1 MFSFGARKVLNEFY
15 LNFTPNNLVHRSF
28 RASIISE
35 VGVKVIKSNFGA
47 LHCERAKFKG
57 VNLKAT
63 KLQNMA
69 TSSQG
74 ERKGNRLLK
83 EKSPYLLQ
91 HAYNPVD
98 WYPWGEEAFEKSKK
112 EKKPIFLSGL

>member
-15 LNFTPNNLVHRSF
+15 SNFSTKKLVFRCF
-28 RASIISE
+28 RASIISQ

-69 TSSQG
+69 TCSQEG

-98 WYPWGEEAFEKSKK
+98 W
-112 EKKPIFLSGL
+112 